1 MAKTM
6 KRLLPC
12 LREKK
17 RYLVFKVLSNTKM
30 PIIDVLRE
38 IKNEIVSYFG
48 QKGLADAG
56 VQILKETYDI
66 EKQSGIIR
74 VGNKYVNQLKTALML
89 ITMINEKPVLI
100 KSITVSGIID
110 KAKKQMI
117 NL

>member
-1 MAKTM
+1 
-6 KRLLPC
+6 
-12 LREKK
+12 
-17 RYLVFKVLSNTKM
+17 M